1 MTRNLYTADVD
12 VKTRTVSNP
21 KAITDTKPDPK
32 IIWLYPRWTKDESAV
47 VYHCSKT
54 GKNQL
59 YMYRL
64 NDGSTVRVS
73 TNADA
78 NYMFPCGQETPK

>member
-1 MTRNLYTADVD
+1 M
-12 VKTRTVSNP
+12 RTITNP
-21 KAITDTKPDPK
+21 KVIANEAADRDVAF
-32 IIWLYPRWTKDESAV
+32 LYPRWTRDESAV

-64 NDGSTVRVS
+64 KDGSTARVS
-73 TNADA
+73 TNAGAD
-78 NYMFPCGQETPK
+78 YMFPHGEKSPK